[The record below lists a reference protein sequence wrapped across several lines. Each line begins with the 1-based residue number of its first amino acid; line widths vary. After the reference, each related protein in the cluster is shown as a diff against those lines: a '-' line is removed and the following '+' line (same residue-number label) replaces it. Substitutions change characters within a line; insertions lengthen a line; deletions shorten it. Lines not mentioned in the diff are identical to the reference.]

1 MIIELLLD
9 CLYRIFSLLTEPIKI
24 YALPDNILETA
35 GDIFLYVIN
44 GVQIVGNFIDLQVA
58 GYLFIVIVSVDVGLS
73 LYHFVMWILKKIPML
88 GIS

>member
-9 CLYRIFSLLTEPIKI
+9 MIYGLFSLLT
-24 YALPDNILETA
+24 ALIEIPQMPDEATAYITQFFDYLAMGAGILANYTPF
-35 GDIFLYVIN
+35 GYIMILFGVI
-44 GVQIVGNFIDLQVA
+44 LA
-58 GYLFIVIVSVDVGLS
+58 VDVGIK